1 MKNFT
6 KKQKI
11 IALSAT
17 LFISGI
23 LFYLIPSSQNSNSIQ
38 PSINIKEIP
47 NVTIAGKIEVIPG
60 CIKSD
65 TNDCSE
71 VKKTESITE
80 EPTSLTKEDI
90 ENPNIKKPIEPKII
104 KDSNGIEYDS
114 NQYKEAPKEGIE
126 PKWNYSQVV
135 VEPIKYG
142 SSTVTYYKC
151 QSCHGAN
158 GMQPAFKKTKP
169 IFEMSKEE
177 ILNSLESY
185 KKGDLD
191 RYGFGKVMYESTKNM
206 STNDFLSLYN
216 QIKSLDQGNNQIED

>member
-23 LFYLIPSSQNSNSIQ
+23 LFYLIPTKQNTNI
-38 PSINIKEIP
+38 PSINIQQIP
-47 NVTIAGKIEVIPG
+47 NVTVTGKVEVIPG

-71 VKKTESITE
+71 VKKSESITE
-80 EPTSLTKEDI
+80 EQTSLTKEDI
-90 ENPNIKKPIEPKII
+90 DNPNIKKPIEPKII

-114 NQYKEAPKEGIE
+114 NQYKEAPKEGVE
-126 PKWNYSQVV
+126 PKWNFSEIIVD
-135 VEPIKYG
+135 PIKYG

-169 IFEMSKEE
+169 IFEMTKEE
-177 ILNSLESY
+177 IINSLESY
-185 KKGDLD
+185 KTGNLD
-191 RYGFGKVMYESTKNM
+191 RYGFGKVMNESTKKM
-206 STNDFLSLYN
+206 STNGLICLAN
-216 QIKSLDQGNNQIED
+216 QIKSLDQGNNRIED